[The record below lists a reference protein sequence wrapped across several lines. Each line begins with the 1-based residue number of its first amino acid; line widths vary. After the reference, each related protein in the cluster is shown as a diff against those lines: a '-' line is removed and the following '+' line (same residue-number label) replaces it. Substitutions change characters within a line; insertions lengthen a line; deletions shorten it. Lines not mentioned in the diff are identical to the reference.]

1 MKRRITCR
9 IFRVSVYCRCSPAGM
24 WYGRESLNII
34 GSLFLHRILCG
45 QCSKSTQKDHN
56 PMHCWIFMFNMWR
69 ETERSVREGKS
80 IWWVGNLKWGWPWR
94 SSGWVVGLC
103 RTDHSLLA
111 RERWQVYNYYRTCCP
126 AVQPPCPPPNSAD
139 VLQHCGTHFLHS
151 SRQHL
156 CNNALLQLC

>member
-1 MKRRITCR
+1 
-9 IFRVSVYCRCSPAGM
+9 M
-24 WYGRESLNII
+24 WYGRECLNII
-34 GSLFLHRILCG
+34 GSLFYIEYYVDNSAVRVRRRTITQCIVELLCSICEG
-45 QCSKSTQKDHN
+45 RR
-56 PMHCWIFMFNMWR
+56 R
-69 ETERSVREGKS
+69 EERSVREGKS

-126 AVQPPCPPPNSAD
+126 ALQPPCPPPNSAD

-156 CNNALLQLC
+156 CNKAFLQLC